1 MESIKQIMT
10 LKPERQVRLALLL
23 VSTSVIIITSLLA
36 YNRITYEFPLAV
48 GNTGQSALGP
58 PTSAGVGILYAMI
71 VVAAILG
78 FGAILSIF
86 GSLRNVSNRIS
97 EIVVR
102 EPSPED
108 SIYGS
113 QKKAEWEEASTQGE
127 SKATDDEILKA
138 LWHSKDK
145 KTGTVPL
152 ASQGNTAQKRV
163 HRLSRGLSV
172 EEAFGR

>member
-1 MESIKQIMT
+1 MESIKRILA
-10 LKPERQVRLALLL
+10 LKPKRQVRLGLLL
-23 VSTSVIIITSLLA
+23 VSTSIIIITSLLA

-58 PTSAGVGILYAMI
+58 PTSAGVGIVYAMT

-78 FGAILSIF
+78 FGAILGIF

-102 EPSPED
+102 EPSPE
-108 SIYGS
+108 S
-113 QKKAEWEEASTQGE
+113 QKEAEWEDASTE
-127 SKATDDEILKA
+127 TEHKATDDEILKA

-145 KTGTVPL
+145 KTGT
-152 ASQGNTAQKRV
+152 T
-163 HRLSRGLSV
+163 
-172 EEAFGR
+172 E

>member
-1 MESIKQIMT
+1 MESIKHIMD
-10 LKPERQVRLALLL
+10 LKPKRQVRLALLL
-23 VSTSVIIITSLLA
+23 VSTSIIIITSLLA

-58 PTSAGVGILYAMI
+58 PTSAGVGIMFAMI

-102 EPSPED
+102 KPSPKD
-108 SIYGS
+108 SISES
-113 QKKAEWEEASTQGE
+113 QKEAEWEEASTQTE
-127 SKATDDEILKA
+127 TKATDDEILKA
-138 LWHSKDK
+138 LWHSKDN
-145 KTGTVPL
+145 KTGT
-152 ASQGNTAQKRV
+152 A
-163 HRLSRGLSV
+163 
-172 EEAFGR
+172 E

>member
-1 MESIKQIMT
+1 MESIKRILA
-10 LKPERQVRLALLL
+10 LKPKKQVRLMLLR
-23 VSTSVIIITSLLA
+23 VSTSIIIIASLVA

-78 FGAILSIF
+78 FGATLGIF
-86 GSLRNVSNRIS
+86 GSLRSVSNRIS

-102 EPSPED
+102 EPSPE
-108 SIYGS
+108 S
-113 QKKAEWEEASTQGE
+113 QREAKWEDASTQSE

-145 KTGTVPL
+145 NTGT
-152 ASQGNTAQKRV
+152 A
-163 HRLSRGLSV
+163 
-172 EEAFGR
+172 E

>member
-1 MESIKQIMT
+1 MD
-10 LKPERQVRLALLL
+10 LKPKRQVRLALLL

-58 PTSAGVGILYAMI
+58 PTSAGVGIVFAMI

-102 EPSPED
+102 KPSPKD
-108 SIYGS
+108 SISES
-113 QKKAEWEEASTQGE
+113 QKKAEWEEVSTQTE

-138 LWHSKDK
+138 LWHSKDN
-145 KTGTVPL
+145 KTGT
-152 ASQGNTAQKRV
+152 A
-163 HRLSRGLSV
+163 
-172 EEAFGR
+172 E

>member
-1 MESIKQIMT
+1 VESIKHIMD
-10 LKPERQVRLALLL
+10 LKPKRQVRLALLL
-23 VSTSVIIITSLLA
+23 VSTSIIIITSLLA

-58 PTSAGVGILYAMI
+58 PTSAGVGIVFAMI

-102 EPSPED
+102 KPSPKD
-108 SIYGS
+108 SISES
-113 QKKAEWEEASTQGE
+113 QKEAEWEEASTQTE
-127 SKATDDEILKA
+127 TKATDDEILKA
-138 LWHSKDK
+138 LWHSKDN
-145 KTGTVPL
+145 KTGT
-152 ASQGNTAQKRV
+152 A
-163 HRLSRGLSV
+163 
-172 EEAFGR
+172 E

>member
-1 MESIKQIMT
+1 MESIKQVLD
-10 LKPERQVRLALLL
+10 LKPKRQVRLALLL
-23 VSTSVIIITSLLA
+23 ASTSIIIITSLLA

-86 GSLRNVSNRIS
+86 GSLRNVSKRIS

-102 EPSPED
+102 EPSPND
-108 SIYGS
+108 SVLPS
-113 QKKAEWEEASTQGE
+113 QEKAEWEEASSQSE
-127 SKATDDEILKA
+127 SKATDDEFLQA
-138 LWHSKDK
+138 LWHSKEK
-145 KTGTVPL
+145 KTGT
-152 ASQGNTAQKRV
+152 A
-163 HRLSRGLSV
+163 
-172 EEAFGR
+172 E